1 MKLKTT
7 FLLQQLFLLPLVFIW
22 LNSICQSP
30 KKTYTKC
37 EAIDIFLNSSKV
49 DSNFIRSYIKNADTL
64 VIVDMDSSLTACQIS
79 RFRGK
84 PVKLITSGSLFDS
97 VMKYSWPALKIDK
110 TNLYRFSSKPIDFF
124 IEGNGSI
131 LSIGE
136 VKIDKRGRYIIRRIE
151 NGIE

>member
-7 FLLQQLFLLPLVFIW
+7 FLLPLVFIW
-22 LNSICQSP
+22 LNSICQLS

-37 EAIDIFLNSSKV
+37 EAIDIFLNSTTV
-49 DSNFIRSYIKNADTL
+49 DSNFIRSYIKKADTL
-64 VIVDMDSSLTACQIS
+64 VIVDMDSSLTVCQIT

-97 VMKYSWPALKIDK
+97 VMKYSWPYLNMIDK

-151 NGIE
+151 NRIE